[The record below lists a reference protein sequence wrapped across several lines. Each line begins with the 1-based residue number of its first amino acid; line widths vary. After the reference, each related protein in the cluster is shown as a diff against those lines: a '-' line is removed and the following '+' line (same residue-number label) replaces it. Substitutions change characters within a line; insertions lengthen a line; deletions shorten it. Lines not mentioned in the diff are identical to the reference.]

1 MAQEGTV
8 SCITFNLGWLPGGDH
23 RLHTTVET
31 TIPALEQ
38 SLALLRPGGVLS
50 LCIYYGKE
58 NGYRERDRVLE
69 WLAGVDSRAYSVIA
83 IGFPNRKNDPPLP
96 VFILREG

>member
-1 MAQEGTV
+1 M
-8 SCITFNLGWLPGGDH
+8 
-23 RLHTTVET
+23 
-31 TIPALEQ
+31 
-38 SLALLRPGGVLS
+38 
-50 LCIYYGKE
+50 
-58 NGYRERDRVLE
+58 LE